1 LILRNKY
8 TNKLI
13 KKSHLTLIVLR
24 VNTVELFSK
33 RDAIIIGFFTL
44 LGIAGVFAA
53 GLITVSAPDA
63 QGAGYVA
70 ATSCDENITINKEV
84 VFDLPTKRYLVTTI
98 SISGVDQRF
107 DVSGIN
113 GCGNKSL
120 EMAIPIN
127 GLINY
132 TTWYIPSLSISGSN
146 IFTFG
151 AASLGDYQSN
161 STLTP
166 FDVTNFNGLAVRVIS
181 GQIQC
186 IVGSSAACPATSP
199 QEIYNLYG
207 TTTDGTYYLKV
218 NGSARQVYLLM
229 NQTNSDGGG
238 WVLLMKGAPGSTTF
252 TYSTAY
258 WTSSATTLNE
268 TLLSNDVNND
278 AKFSVFNDLSVQ
290 KLLAVFKPG
299 SASGSYAYDAGTYG
313 IPIGGDIANNA
324 FNGHVWV
331 ETLTAVTTAQSQL
344 NTTNIIYSPASS
356 IPKTKYFQSSAAGA
370 SQVFGYETPAGSYGF
385 NVLRCS
391 AQSNLRWGFQWNENG
406 ENDYATCDMWGGIG
420 GTWTSANDSVG
431 WNGSSCPSVCA
442 APGTAMGHKNLSFQ
456 IWGKVAAP
464 TLNPVEALAAS
475 TTSRT
480 ATLSWDPPNGAT
492 PSEYLVQYKTSGAAW
507 SSSATVVVTGQT
519 SASITGL
526 STGTTYNFR
535 IISRTAS
542 DSTSVSNIS
551 NSKSNINITVS

>member
-1 LILRNKY
+1 MILRNKY

-199 QEIYNLYG
+199 QEI
-207 TTTDGTYYLKV
+207 
-218 NGSARQVYLLM
+218 
-229 NQTNSDGGG
+229 
-238 WVLLMKGAPGSTTF
+238 
-252 TYSTAY
+252 
-258 WTSSATTLNE
+258 
-268 TLLSNDVNND
+268 
-278 AKFSVFNDLSVQ
+278 
-290 KLLAVFKPG
+290 
-299 SASGSYAYDAGTYG
+299 
-313 IPIGGDIANNA
+313 
-324 FNGHVWV
+324 
-331 ETLTAVTTAQSQL
+331 
-344 NTTNIIYSPASS
+344 
-356 IPKTKYFQSSAAGA
+356 
-370 SQVFGYETPAGSYGF
+370 
-385 NVLRCS
+385 
-391 AQSNLRWGFQWNENG
+391 
-406 ENDYATCDMWGGIG
+406 
-420 GTWTSANDSVG
+420 
-431 WNGSSCPSVCA
+431 
-442 APGTAMGHKNLSFQ
+442 
-456 IWGKVAAP
+456 
-464 TLNPVEALAAS
+464 
-475 TTSRT
+475 
-480 ATLSWDPPNGAT
+480 
-492 PSEYLVQYKTSGAAW
+492 
-507 SSSATVVVTGQT
+507 
-519 SASITGL
+519 
-526 STGTTYNFR
+526 
-535 IISRTAS
+535 
-542 DSTSVSNIS
+542 
-551 NSKSNINITVS
+551 